1 MLSIMNNL
9 RLLLLAA
16 WLGAAIFFSATV
28 APSAFQVSRAFN
40 LPNAGEVAGSMV
52 NRTLSVVNIAGFI
65 ISMLLIVLAIVLK
78 KTYSRRAF
86 LAQLVSLVGIAV
98 VTAVGEWVIA
108 SRMRGLRSAMGVPI
122 DQVAISDPLRVAFQ
136 TLHGYSVAALSVAII
151 AALIAFFVIA
161 QRRNAWRNELG
172 DH

>member
-1 MLSIMNNL
+1 
-9 RLLLLAA
+9 
-16 WLGAAIFFSATV
+16 
-28 APSAFQVSRAFN
+28 
-40 LPNAGEVAGSMV
+40 
-52 NRTLSVVNIAGFI
+52 
-65 ISMLLIVLAIVLK
+65 
-78 KTYSRRAF
+78 
-86 LAQLVSLVGIAV
+86 
-98 VTAVGEWVIA
+98 
-108 SRMRGLRSAMGVPI
+108 MRGLRAAMAVPI